1 MTRWEWNS
9 RRATAVTSRIVT
21 AAIAMAICTVSW
33 ADYWQPVK
41 AEIVEIGFSLPFYS
55 AETRVVPGVAGIW
68 TGAGAQV
75 FVRDDILAKE
85 RAGTPDCAAPSITNT
100 FVAAPDMIATHKN
113 GRSTSHFLQ
122 TWTVDRCGT
131 AVTYAVEYIEAPGQ
145 AVRVRIEPAAE
156 LFADAGTDMFYA
168 KLKEAA
174 AQRERDRAS
183 GDWADLNL
191 PMPPGW
197 HALVAMPSKNPA
209 RFAYVPPG
217 QTAKNWRSKITIT
230 VIGGDSLLSPLELV
244 EGARKAGMSACPME
258 QDPVVVTPVTGSSV
272 LPGAKVLLVCERRP
286 KSKLADVMLAKAVAG
301 KHHLYLVQQEWSV
314 PAGDRAAILKSLEV
328 ELATAEA
335 MLGEVRLCN
344 PASDPANC
352 PSPFFL

>member
-197 HALVAMPSKNPA
+197 HALVAMPFDEEPCQVCICDTGA
-209 RFAYVPPG
+209 DG
-217 QTAKNWRSKITIT
+217 Q
-230 VIGGDSLLSPLELV
+230 
-244 EGARKAGMSACPME
+244 
-258 QDPVVVTPVTGSSV
+258 
-272 LPGAKVLLVCERRP
+272 
-286 KSKLADVMLAKAVAG
+286 
-301 KHHLYLVQQEWSV
+301 
-314 PAGDRAAILKSLEV
+314 
-328 ELATAEA
+328 ELAIEDHDHGHRRRLAVVAAGAGRRGAE
-335 MLGEVRLCN
+335 GCHERLPRGAGSGRGHACRWFVCL
-344 PASDPANC
+344 ARR
-352 PSPFFL
+352 